1 MINIKLLS
9 QELFAI
15 NIDDW
20 AQAKRL
26 QRITQLEERG
36 RSRGQLTLAIILA
49 IIAEKLCCFT
59 SYFFRTSHTFPCG
72 LAPVSEI
79 AAAV

>member
-36 RSRGQLTLAIILA
+36 RSRGQL
-49 IIAEKLCCFT
+49 
-59 SYFFRTSHTFPCG
+59 
-72 LAPVSEI
+72 
-79 AAAV
+79 